1 MAHTRAQ
8 PGPLPEALEKGY
20 EPHDLKASWIVW
32 FVVIFIVIAA
42 LIQIGLWV
50 LLVKLGSTRREVDAP
65 RSVLTAQEPA
75 PSPSIQPTQQ
85 HDALPAED
93 LQAMRKQEDAVFSQL
108 GWDVNPQTHQVIVPD
123 DVVKRVAQGQP
134 GGAR

>member
-20 EPHDLKASWIVW
+20 EPHDLKTKWIVW
-32 FVVIFIVIAA
+32 FIVIFIVLAVV
-42 LIQIGLWV
+42 IQLGLWL
-50 LLVKLGSTRREVDAP
+50 LLVNLGSSRRIVDEP
-65 RSVLTAQEPA
+65 RSVLNAQEPA

-85 HDALPAED
+85 HDALPKED
-93 LQAMRKQEDAVFSQL
+93 LEAMRKQEDAVFSQL
-108 GWDVNPQTHQVIVPD
+108 GWEVNSQTHQVSVPD
-123 DVVKRVAQGQP
+123 ALVKRVAQAQT

>member
-20 EPHDLKASWIVW
+20 EPHDLKTKWIVW
-32 FVVIFIVIAA
+32 FIVIFIVLAA
-42 LIQIGLWV
+42 AIQLGLWL
-50 LLVKLGSTRREVDAP
+50 LLVNLGSSP
-65 RSVLTAQEPA
+65 RSVDDPRSALTAAEPA

-85 HDALPAED
+85 HDALPRED
-93 LQAMRKQEDAVFSQL
+93 METMRKQEDDVFTQL
-108 GWDVNPQTHQVIVPD
+108 GWQVDAKTHQVTVPD
-123 DVVKRVAQGQP
+123 AVVKRVAQGQA